1 MAALRA
7 HELGTLS
14 WRLVGHWRAGRTGI
28 MQGSM
33 ALSRQ
38 GCRGYVCLQSSFTA
52 RRGNCLP
59 LAASLTGQIP
69 LPSSRG
75 YRADWKGQEE
85 AGRGGRGMLGVLFA
99 VGGTL
104 GVLQTLNYALAEQ
117 KAEEEHQAPEGA
129 LQLTLYQYKT
139 CPFCSKVRAFLDYYQ
154 LPHEIVEVNPVM
166 RKEIKFSNYR
176 KVPILLASGSCCP
189 IQLNDSS
196 VIISAMKTFLISRRK
211 SLEEIISYYPGI
223 QVKNEKGKEVTEY
236 QNRYWLMLDEQET
249 KQVYSSKEAQ
259 LEEMKWRRWADE
271 WLVHLISP
279 NVYRTPG
286 EALASFDYIVREG
299 NFGSVEGI
307 FAKYFGAA
315 AMFIIGKRLKS
326 RHNLQDDVRQDLYT
340 AANTWVA
347 AIGKNRKFLG
357 GSEPNLADLAVY
369 GVLRVTEGLQSFEDM
384 MENTR
389 IKPWY
394 KRMTKAI
401 QKRRTSS

>member
-1 MAALRA
+1 
-7 HELGTLS
+7 
-14 WRLVGHWRAGRTGI
+14 
-28 MQGSM
+28 
-33 ALSRQ
+33 
-38 GCRGYVCLQSSFTA
+38 
-52 RRGNCLP
+52 
-59 LAASLTGQIP
+59 
-69 LPSSRG
+69 
-75 YRADWKGQEE
+75 
-85 AGRGGRGMLGVLFA
+85 
-99 VGGTL
+99 
-104 GVLQTLNYALAEQ
+104 
-117 KAEEEHQAPEGA
+117 
-129 LQLTLYQYKT
+129 
-139 CPFCSKVRAFLDYYQ
+139 
-154 LPHEIVEVNPVM
+154 
-166 RKEIKFSNYR
+166 
-176 KVPILLASGSCCP
+176 
-189 IQLNDSS
+189 
-196 VIISAMKTFLISRRK
+196 MKTFLISRRK